1 MSEHFGGGVA
11 DETQLVLVGG
21 RHVLKQRGKGMA
33 AAVGRVA
40 MADDA
45 VALLHGIVKADGLQS
60 GVKCCPV
67 VSETQASA
75 GGADKHRPGG
85 TTAHQPV
92 NDGLDL
98 GRDRDDTAAARLR
111 LSAANKAPQSGV
123 VVLDIQRQQLRGPE
137 AEIALGHDV
146 LPVGERRP
154 GLLEGLHGL
163 HGKRTL
169 LLGHAAAHDE
179 IFPQIQGGQMSGDG
193 VLVEQAAEGLHVL
206 PGALPGGAVIHAL
219 LQVVHVDVGQLSA
232 PEGAEVLDGGT
243 VTAEG
248 GLTGPVGGIPLV
260 VQLFVG
266 DVPAALL
273 CRSDGQQRQI
283 LQRLLFGAEAGL
295 GASLAV
301 DAAVLGGVPAADP
314 HGDPCLAG

>member
-1 MSEHFGGGVA
+1 MFS
-11 DETQLVLVGG
+11 LV
-21 RHVLKQRGKGMA
+21 R
-33 AAVGRVA
+33 
-40 MADDA
+40 
-45 VALLHGIVKADGLQS
+45 
-60 GVKCCPV
+60 
-67 VSETQASA
+67 
-75 GGADKHRPGG
+75 
-85 TTAHQPV
+85 
-92 NDGLDL
+92 
-98 GRDRDDTAAARLR
+98 
-111 LSAANKAPQSGV
+111 
-123 VVLDIQRQQLRGPE
+123 
-137 AEIALGHDV
+137 
-146 LPVGERRP
+146 
-154 GLLEGLHGL
+154 
-163 HGKRTL
+163 
-169 LLGHAAAHDE
+169 
-179 IFPQIQGGQMSGDG
+179 F
-193 VLVEQAAEGLHVL
+193 
-206 PGALPGGAVIHAL
+206 PGGAVIHAL